1 MPEDDTRVLDS
12 IGHFPMAGKVKS
24 EKEAAIERKRREVR
38 DIMLKKSLCFHPL
51 DWKAGLSIW

>member
-12 IGHFPMAGKVKS
+12 IGHFPMAGKLPK

-38 DIMLKKSLCFHPL
+38 DIMLRRSLRFPPL
-51 DWKAGLSIW
+51 GWRAGLSTW